1 MLEDGCPGVPGI
13 RQVRREDAE
22 YPDWLRQIY
31 EPPPLLWAQ
40 GRLCAEEGAL
50 SVAIVG
56 ARGTTPAGLGFTRTL
71 AADLAAAGLTIV
83 SGLARGIDTA
93 AHQGALEAGGRTV
106 AVLGCG
112 LDQVYPRENTELAR
126 TIARQGAVVSEFPPG
141 TGPWKQNF
149 PRRNRTIAGWA
160 RVTVVVEA
168 GAKSGALHTARA
180 ALEEGREVMAVPG
193 HPSEPNAAGTNALL
207 RDGAGLVRD
216 AADVLAELGLALP
229 APAAADPSEDEVLRV
244 LRRGVPASIDAI
256 AERSRRPLPELLARL
271 SQLELSGAVR
281 RVCGALFVRS

>member
-1 MLEDGCPGVPGI
+1 MEQDGLEGACRI
-13 RQVRREDAE
+13 RVVCREDAD
-22 YPDWLRQIY
+22 YPAWLRRIY
-31 EPPPLLWAQ
+31 ESPPLLWVA
-40 GRLCAEEGAL
+40 GRLRAEEGPS

-56 ARGTTPAGLGFTRTL
+56 ARGATPRGLAFARML
-71 AADLAAAGLTIV
+71 ACELASAGLTVV

-106 AVLGCG
+106 AVLGSG
-112 LDQVYPRENTELAR
+112 LDRVYPQENAPLAR
-126 TIARQGAVVSEFPPG
+126 RIAQEGAVVSEFPPG

-160 RVTVVVEA
+160 RATVVVEA

-207 RDGAGLVRD
+207 RDGAGLVQG
-216 AADVLAELGLALP
+216 AADVLAEFGLEATP
-229 APAAADPSEDEVLRV
+229 GPAAAEDEVLRAV
-244 LRRGVPASIDAI
+244 RRGAAAAVDEI
-256 AERSRRPLPELLARL
+256 AGRCRLAVPELLARL
-271 SQLELSGAVR
+271 SELELCGAVR
-281 RVCGALFVRS
+281 RLPGGLFVRS